1 MAVRPMDMEKFTR
14 SAGSL
19 YEAIVVT
26 ARRARQIH
34 QDIKIEFNQRVETLQ
49 QLSTT
54 TETEEELDNTVNPDQ
69 LKISMEFEKRPKPT
83 EVALQELA
91 EKKIA
96 WRYKEP
102 EVVEKKTEEEEEGE

>member
-1 MAVRPMDMEKFTR
+1 MAVRPMDMEKFTK
-14 SAGSL
+14 SASSL
-19 YEAIVVT
+19 YEAIVIT

-69 LKISMEFEKRPKPT
+69 LKISFEFEKRPKPT
-83 EVALQELA
+83 ELALQEIGG
-91 EKKIA
+91 KKIS

-102 EVVEKKTEEEEEGE
+102 EVVEKEVEEEETE